1 LVVEPAGDE
10 PVLIEGGP
18 SHVSSSPD
26 ERPLMIIDSAV
37 SPESSCGQV
46 EDLNEQAEQD
56 YELEEGWLEE
66 QLLDNPGIE
75 VQASES
81 PTEAHIS
88 SGTSHLLYYFLVAL
102 FLVYLRLCFSL

>member
-1 LVVEPAGDE
+1 
-10 PVLIEGGP
+10 
-18 SHVSSSPD
+18 
-26 ERPLMIIDSAV
+26 
-37 SPESSCGQV
+37 V

-66 QLLDNPGIE
+66 QLLDNPGVE

-102 FLVYLRLCFSL
+102 FLVYLCLCFSL